1 MKIKYFLSVLLIL
14 LLGVHSAFAS
24 GRKLGTA
31 GAPELQIPMGARN
44 VGLGGANIANVR
56 GSESIYWNPAGL
68 ALLKGMEASVSYMS
82 YFADMSVSYMAVG
95 AGVGNLGTLGFS
107 VQSLEIGE
115 IPVTTIE
122 SPEGTGEILNPDYI
136 TATVSFSRAF
146 SDRINFGTNAK
157 LISEAVG
164 DMQATAIAFDFGL
177 QYVTPWG
184 VSFGVVMRNFGS
196 KIKFDGNS
204 IEFDSDVPW
213 STDPAATTRKTKL
226 DMAAHE
232 LPAGLDMG
240 ISYRLSLG
248 TSQSLNVS
256 SCYSSGNF
264 SLNRIN
270 TGAEFNFNDLLFLRA
285 GYVATLFPEDYNEDV
300 QESPYTGLS
309 YGFGL
314 KLGLGESALSFD
326 YAYRAMET
334 FTANQY
340 FSLSFGF

>member
-1 MKIKYFLSVLLIL
+1 MKLNFFPVILLAL
-14 LLGVHSAFAS
+14 LLGVSSAFAS
-24 GRKLGTA
+24 GRKLGTV
-31 GAPELQIPMGARN
+31 GAPELLIPMGAKN
-44 VGLGGANIANVR
+44 VGMGGANIADVR
-56 GSESIYWNPAGL
+56 GAESIYWNPAGL
-68 ALLKGMEASVSYMS
+68 ALQKGMEASVSYMS
-82 YFADMSVSYMAVG
+82 YFADMSVSYLAVG
-95 AGVGNLGTLGFS
+95 VGVGNLGTLGFS

-115 IPVTTIE
+115 IPVTTIA
-122 SPEGTGEILNPDYI
+122 SPEGTGEILEPDYI
-136 TATVSFSRAF
+136 TATVSFSKAF

-164 DMQATAIAFDFGL
+164 DMQATAVAFDFGL

-204 IEFDSDVPW
+204 IEFDSDIPW

-226 DMAAHE
+226 DIAAHE

-248 TSQSLNVS
+248 TSQLNVS

-270 TGAEFNFNDLLFLRA
+270 TGAEYNFNDLLFLRA
-285 GYVATLFPEDYNEDV
+285 GYVTTLFPEDYEESV
-300 QESPYTGLS
+300 EESPYTGLS

-314 KLGLGESALSFD
+314 KLGFGESALSFD
-326 YAYRAMET
+326 YAYRAMEI
-334 FTANQY
+334 FTSNQY